1 MSEPFYAAIDLG
13 STKICTLIA
22 RVGQE
27 GELKIVGKG
36 ITTSQGI
43 QKGRVENIFEAKDA
57 IRNAQKKAQEYL
69 GKKISWAHVGMSGNS
84 VTSLNNMGPVDT
96 YLGRTQ
102 LSGETHPFVPT
113 IPEIQNNQEVLHV
126 IPRSYG
132 ANGITGMRDPETL
145 GSNQLDMKSQFVL
158 ADKTCMEN
166 TRKSVKKSGIS
177 VKSLVLGALASGES
191 CLSQDEREL
200 GVVLLDIG
208 GGVTDIS
215 LYSEGS
221 LDYTTAIPVGGTQ
234 ITRDLSIALGIPFYF
249 AEEAKL
255 RWGHAMPEEA
265 GDEEVLIPTFYGREP
280 HRLSRHDLSLPL
292 HSRLSET
299 IKLAI
304 YKLREGGM
312 SAIPKGG
319 IVLTGGTAV
328 LPGLP
333 ELVSKLTGS
342 AVRIGYPQRIP
353 SLPTDLQ
360 NPAFSTSVGILL
372 WGIRNHNESTLIKNM
387 SRNARRKPLMRR
399 MKEAVLSRTA
409 SWI

>member
-1 MSEPFYAAIDLG
+1 MSEPLYTAIDLG
-13 STKICTLIA
+13 STKICTLVA

-43 QKGRVENIFEAKDA
+43 QKGRVENISEAKDA
-57 IRNAQKKAQEYL
+57 IHNAQKKAQQYL
-69 GKKISWAHVGMSGNS
+69 GKKISWAYVGVSGNS
-84 VTSLNNMGPVDT
+84 VTSLNNMSPVDT
-96 YLGRTQ
+96 YLGKTH

-132 ANGITGMRDPETL
+132 ANGISGMRHPEAL
-145 GSNQLDMKSQFVL
+145 GSAQLDMKSQFVL
-158 ADKTCMEN
+158 ANKTCIQN
-166 TRKSVKKSGIS
+166 TRKTVKKSGIS
-177 VKSLVLGALASGES
+177 VKSLVLGALASGEA

-234 ITRDLSIALGIPFYF
+234 LTRDLSIALGIPFYF

-255 RWGHAMPEEA
+255 RWGHAMPGEA

-292 HSRLSET
+292 HSRLLET

-304 YKLREGGM
+304 YKLQEGGM
-312 SAIPKGG
+312 RAIPKGG
-319 IVLTGGTAV
+319 IVLTGGTAA

-342 AVRIGYPQRIP
+342 PVRIGYPQRIP

-372 WGIRNHNESTLIKNM
+372 WGIRNYNESTLIKNI
-387 SRNARRKPLMRR
+387 SRDAGKKPLMRR